1 VEAQRRAVQQ
11 PEAERK
17 EAQRKAALRQQ
28 QEGDV
33 RLNVFS
39 GDEVRSATDNFSERR
54 AIGQGGFG
62 VVYSG
67 RLRGAAV
74 AVKQLKQRPGRKV
87 RPSTPT
93 SHPP

>member
-1 VEAQRRAVQQ
+1 VKQLK
-11 PEAERK
+11 AERR
-17 EAQRKAALRQQ
+17 EVQRKGALRQQ

-39 GDEVRSATDNFSERR
+39 GDEVRSATDDFHEERKL
-54 AIGQGGFG
+54 GEGTFG
-62 VVYSG
+62 AVFSG